1 MNKCICV
8 YIYIFIHTSA
18 HITNLH
24 CLVAWSPCILS
35 YPGVRAVLGGGCL
48 IFNTSSA
55 RIVWVRPPPLRWA
68 MGANAHIVRGGEPPP
83 EPFWLLFRAKAP
95 RKQPVCP
102 YLSLIYP
109 GPCTLVDRLFFFCQ
123 SRSNRLKILKTNVR
137 VGG

>member
-1 MNKCICV
+1 MRLHLH
-8 YIYIFIHTSA
+8 IHT
-18 HITNLH
+18 HICAYHKFALFGGVVALHFIISWCPRRAGRRLPNIQYIQRPH
-24 CLVAWSPCILS
+24 CLGAATAAEM
-35 YPGVRAVLGGGCL
+35 GHGGQCPHC
-48 IFNTSSA
+48 A
-55 RIVWVRPPPLRWA
+55 
-68 MGANAHIVRGGEPPP
+68 GGEPPP
-83 EPFWLLFRAKAP
+83 EPFWPLFGAKAP